1 MALLNILTL
10 PDNRLK
16 TVAKPIDQVT
26 DDIKKL
32 ANDML
37 ETMYAAPGIGLA
49 ATQVDQHVQLV
60 VMDISEEKNQPR
72 VFINPK
78 ITARN
83 GEQIHEEGCL
93 SVPGIYADVKRAEEI
108 TVEFLNLDGEP
119 QTLTTDGLLAVCI
132 QHEIDHLKGIVF
144 LDHLS
149 VLKRKMALKKLAKAA
164 ETVPVN
170 VN

>member
-10 PDNRLK
+10 PDSRLK
-16 TVAKPIDQVT
+16 TVAKPIEQVT
-26 DDIKKL
+26 NDIKKL

-37 ETMYAAPGIGLA
+37 DTMYAAPGIGLA
-49 ATQVDQHVQLV
+49 ATQVDQHIQLI
-60 VMDISEEKNQPR
+60 VMDISEEKNQPQ

-93 SVPGIYADVKRAEEI
+93 SVPGIYANVSRAEEI
-108 TVEFLNLDGEP
+108 TVQYLDIDGQQ
-119 QTLTTDGLLAVCI
+119 QTLTTDGLLSVCI

-149 VLKRKMALKKLAKAA
+149 VLKRKIALKKLIKAA
-164 ETVPVN
+164 ESVPIN
-170 VN
+170 VD